1 MFVFGVV
8 ILLFSPFL
16 ISIRKK
22 GGDLH
27 NDSALFAARK
37 AARQRMYLSYISY
50 KPQRNSSDSYNE
62 YIFDTRTL

>member
-16 ISIRKK
+16 ISIGKK

-50 KPQRNSSDSYNE
+50 KP
-62 YIFDTRTL
+62 